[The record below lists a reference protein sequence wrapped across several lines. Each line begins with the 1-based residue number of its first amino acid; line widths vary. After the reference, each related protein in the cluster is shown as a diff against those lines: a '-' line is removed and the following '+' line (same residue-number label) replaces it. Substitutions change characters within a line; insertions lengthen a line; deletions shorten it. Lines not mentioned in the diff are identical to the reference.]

1 MYKGMKQMLNTI
13 NLINKEMK
21 QLDDLQKK
29 KKLVIDKAKNLIDRL
44 DNHEKMEIHIDKLKE
59 LIKKPAVEQ
68 KEELIEQKNVLE
80 NKVKNV
86 NKKEILTNL
95 NEAKKEKVEIN
106 KQVKD
111 YIHKLKL
118 SKKKLGKENLKIKE
132 EIKNYNQLK
141 EHEKKLTKKINEL
154 ENKKMRSNIVDT
166 DKDGV
171 NDKSELRS
179 DDGQLRT
186 NPDKGDI
193 KKESLEELKE
203 KEQKLTKDIDKL
215 KKQRKK
221 VRKKIAKTKIDNLR
235 ETSKALGLK
244 TLALGNVITK
254 GETQVLGI
262 SGNDELEKS
271 VRVMS

>member
-1 MYKGMKQMLNTI
+1 MSSTI
-13 NLINKEMK
+13 NLINKDMK
-21 QLDDLQKK
+21 KLNDLQKK

-59 LIKKPAVEQ
+59 LIKKPGVEQ
-68 KEELIEQKNVLE
+68 KEELIEQKNILE

>member
-1 MYKGMKQMLNTI
+1 MSNTI

-68 KEELIEQKNVLE
+68 KEELIEQKNILE

-118 SKKKLGKENLKIKE
+118 SK
-132 EIKNYNQLK
+132 
-141 EHEKKLTKKINEL
+141 KKLTKKINEL

-193 KKESLEELKE
+193 KKESLEELKK

-244 TLALGNVITK
+244 TLALGNVIKK

-271 VRVMS
+271 VRVMA